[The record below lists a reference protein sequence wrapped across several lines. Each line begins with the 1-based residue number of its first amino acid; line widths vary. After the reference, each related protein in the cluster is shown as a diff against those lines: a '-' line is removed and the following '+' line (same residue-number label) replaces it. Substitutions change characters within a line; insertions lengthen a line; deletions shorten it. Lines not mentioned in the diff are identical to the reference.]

1 MACLQS
7 EPLTE
12 SVIVEMEPRGY
23 CGETH
28 ERQLGSKQ
36 DYAVKG
42 MVGELVYIGVMDG
55 HGNGVNKNKCIDL
68 LRSYNFDEIASSD
81 NPVGMIAAKLQ
92 PHDLRASGS
101 TFTFA
106 RINKT
111 EREIE
116 VFNVGDSKTVIIIN
130 GKIVY
135 TTPEHNF
142 HNAAEL
148 RRTKDL
154 VHSIRPTMAPF
165 PVNEH
170 DVRMLRSD
178 VGLFRNGDF
187 LVPTQSLGH
196 DNVTGLAPSIE
207 KISYDKT
214 DVVRVICGSDGF
226 WDMYMEEY
234 EQLSCDTPE
243 NLIQLAEDRWKQQWN
258 FYESG
263 KPPVVTNFGNQFDY
277 IGIAVW
283 DYVEII

>member
-1 MACLQS
+1 MACLHS

-12 SVIVEMEPRGY
+12 SVVGMEPRGY
-23 CGETH
+23 CGVTH

-36 DYAVKG
+36 DYAVNG

-55 HGNGVNKNKCIDL
+55 HGNGVNKNKCINL
-68 LRSYNFDEIASSD
+68 LRSYNFDEIAASD
-81 NPVGMIAAKLQ
+81 DPVEIIASKLQ

-106 RINKT
+106 RINKP

-116 VFNVGDSKTVIIIN
+116 VFNVGDSKTVVIIN

-135 TTPEHNF
+135 TTPEHTF
-142 HNAAEL
+142 HNAAEVE
-148 RRTKDL
+148 RTKDF
-154 VHSIRPTMAPF
+154 VHSIAPTMAPF

-170 DVRMLRSD
+170 DIHMIRSD

-187 LVPTQSLGH
+187 LVPSQSLGH
-196 DNVTGLAPSIE
+196 DNVTGLAPSVE
-207 KISYDKT
+207 KISYAKT

-226 WDMYMEEY
+226 WDMYMEQY

-243 NLIQLAEDRWKQQWN
+243 GLIQLAEDRWKQQWN
-258 FYESG
+258 FYDG
-263 KPPVVTNFGNQFDY
+263 KKAPVVTNFGNQFDD
-277 IGIAVW
+277 IAIAVW
-283 DYVEII
+283 DYVEIV